1 MSEHHYSIFKQ
12 SGSETLNWWYTKY
25 QGNPNFR
32 YIFKPSLTTPVSL
45 SCPEHLPGVWLCQPC
60 RINIH
65 CHTTMS
71 CVSTPDPLWGFISSW
86 TSLLLETTNVLWAS
100 FSAYLLNLLID
111 WTSWSCLLM
120 GSSASSQGLGCTGGL
135 KEQAAKITTE
145 SHLGI
150 KNTVLILNFTVKL

>member
-1 MSEHHYSIFKQ
+1 MNTSTVFLSSLALKHLTDGTPSI
-12 SGSETLNWWYTKY
+12 SAIPTLET
-25 QGNPNFR
+25 FSSR
-32 YIFKPSLTTPVSL
+32 L
-45 SCPEHLPGVWLCQPC
+45 SPPQWACHAQNICLGMWPCQPC
-60 RINIH
+60 RIN
-65 CHTTMS
+65 TTMS
-71 CVSTPDPLWGFISSW
+71 CITTPAPRWGFISSC
-86 TSLLLETTNVLWAS
+86 TSPSLMGNSKHWAS

-150 KNTVLILNFTVKL
+150 KKIQFWF